1 MKRQLLSLFIFAAL
15 LTACG
20 SEEASKVKETETVE
34 DNAVEEVSTNSNNNS
49 ENEEKKGD
57 DVEKE
62 AETTP
67 DSNNSLYAEGYKADV
82 PAVTEN
88 QAELTQESYDF
99 IVKNYGLLPAK
110 DDKSV
115 EAVKTLTED
124 VDIKLLNKNLA
135 PYYSTFVSY
144 EGYVIQI
151 EEQTYE
157 NGEIISWINIYD
169 EAAGTNHNVIMYKSS
184 GDILEEDYVQFWGIP
199 LAKYSYATV
208 DGGFQNTIL
217 FGASHVEK
225 K

>member
-1 MKRQLLSLFIFAAL
+1 MKKLLSLFIFAAL

-20 SEEASKVKETETVE
+20 SEEASKDKETKTVE
-34 DNAVEEVSTNSNNNS
+34 DNNVEEVSTNSDINS
-49 ENEEKKGD
+49 ENEGKKDEKGEKGT
-57 DVEKE
+57 E
-62 AETTP
+62 ANS

-99 IVKNYGLLPAK
+99 IVRNYGLLPAK

-115 EAVKTLTED
+115 ESVKALTQE

-135 PYYSTFVSY
+135 PYYSTFVTY

-157 NGEIISWINIYD
+157 NGEIISWLNIYD

-184 GDILEEDYVQFWGIP
+184 GEILEEDYVQFWGVP

>member
-1 MKRQLLSLFIFAAL
+1 MKKLMSLFIFSAL

-20 SEEASKVKETETVE
+20 SEEASKDKETETVE
-34 DNAVEEVSTNSNNNS
+34 SNAVEEVNTNSNNNS
-49 ENEEKKGD
+49 EDEEA
-57 DVEKE
+57 EKE
-62 AETTP
+62 IEANP
-67 DSNNSLYAEGYKADV
+67 NSNNSLYAEGYKADV
-82 PAVTEN
+82 PTVTEN
-88 QAELTQESYDF
+88 QAELTLESYDF

-115 EAVKTLTED
+115 ESVKTLTED

-157 NGEIISWINIYD
+157 NGEIISWLNIYD
-169 EAAGTNHNVIMYKSS
+169 EEAGTNHNVIMYKSS
-184 GDILEEDYVQFWGIP
+184 GEILEEDYVQFWGIP

-217 FGASHVEK
+217 FGASHLEK